1 MTDSDLGPHQ
11 TRLERIRDR
20 YLRHLPV
27 DALTTGD
34 AKTRAL
40 ALQAAE
46 PESTSEVSDAAAD
59 WAFLPRDDDRG
70 APLTAEDQQFQN
82 LLDPVQSFIGL
93 QDAGGLSSADVDA
106 EQSLSTLFTAL
117 KRAQEGNVSQQL
129 LDSGWHDAARAAKI
143 IICNDHLS
151 AAASIFELAREILL
165 ACASHRLPEPS
176 PDPASFDSSQVWGIP
191 APRIE
196 SAGGLL
202 MVATREDPV
211 TDEVL
216 GTITNLSA
224 DPSPEV
230 RFQIARYLPLLRHS
244 AEATWRL
251 VDEMKGDAS
260 TAVLSTLASGLPRLT
275 SSDTAERVSK
285 DIQDLFVRG
294 QEAVAGAEVLRN
306 RCTLALATV
315 YVWRGGEAAGDVLRE
330 KISSTI
336 ATTPEDFAQL
346 ALIVRD
352 AYAHGDS
359 PGDSQEAAIRAR
371 AIELSRILLESA
383 GSALHVHVSRLG
395 QSDNDSIMKRARS
408 TAQIIDGIASD
419 LYFASGAYEVH
430 KGAEPRISSDRLD
443 RLYRETAPLLN
454 LLGDV
459 PIANVTHHVLETLSV
474 CIPFDPKGVFL
485 RIAHTINAGKGGD
498 YQLDS
503 LGATLVVKL
512 LERYLAEHRTLLQTD
527 SECQKALIQILDI
540 FVNAGWPE
548 AHRLTYGL
556 GEIFR

>member
-1 MTDSDLGPHQ
+1 MTDPDLGSHQ

-27 DALTTGD
+27 DALTTSD

-40 ALQAAE
+40 LLQAAE
-46 PESTSEVSDAAAD
+46 PASTSEASEAATD
-59 WAFLPRDDDRG
+59 WTFLPRDDRG
-70 APLTAEDQQFQN
+70 TPLTAEDQDFQN
-82 LLDPVQSFIGL
+82 LLDPVQSLIGL
-93 QDAGGLSSADVDA
+93 QDAGKLSSEEIDA

-117 KRAQEGNVSQQL
+117 KGAPEGDVSSQL
-129 LDSGWHDAARAAKI
+129 LDSGWHDAARAATI
-143 IICNDHLS
+143 IVSNDHLS
-151 AAASIFELAREILL
+151 ATVSLFELARGILL

-202 MVATREDPV
+202 MVASRENPV

-216 GTITNLSA
+216 GTINDLSA

-230 RFQIARYLPLLRHS
+230 RFQVARYLPLLRHS
-244 AEATWRL
+244 GDATWRL

-260 TAVLSTLASGLPRLT
+260 TAVLSTLVSGLPRLT
-275 SSDTAERVSK
+275 SSDTAERVSNN
-285 DIQDLFVRG
+285 IRDLLVRG
-294 QEAVAGAEVLRN
+294 QAPVAGAEVLRN

-315 YVWRGGEAAGDVLRE
+315 YIWRGGETAGDILRE
-330 KISSTI
+330 KISSTL
-336 ATTPEDFAQL
+336 ATAPEDFAQL

-359 PGDSQEAAIRAR
+359 SGDSREAAIRAR
-371 AIELSRILLESA
+371 AIEFSRILLESA
-383 GSALHVHVSRLG
+383 TSALNVHVSQLG
-395 QSDNDSIMKRARS
+395 QSDDDSIMKRARA

-443 RLYRETAPLLN
+443 RLYRETAPLLD
-454 LLGDV
+454 LLGEV

-512 LERYLAEHRTLLQTD
+512 LERYLAEHRTLLQTN
-527 SECQKALIQILDI
+527 SECQTALIQILDV

-548 AHRLTYGL
+548 ARRLTYGL
-556 GEIFR
+556 EEIFR